1 MGRVL
6 RWMFEQSRP
15 SVTPHCSPALHYQ
28 YSLPVTASRT
38 PTNIERN
45 SSIFFLHEL
54 FTPIL
59 IEQGSHFLDFQ
70 SAQRHSDN
78 NLSELCPFHECK
90 SGQLMQQAQKLF
102 CEKHINICT
111 HTCLLHTWYLSFFST
126 EAIFGS
132 IFLHTKVRK
141 LRQNRFSDKSA

>member
-78 NLSELCPFHECK
+78 NLSELCPCHKGK
-90 SGQLMQQAQKLF
+90 SGQLMQQAQKIVLR
-102 CEKHINICT
+102 KAYQYM
-111 HTCLLHTWYLSFFST
+111 HTYM
-126 EAIFGS
+126 S
-132 IFLHTKVRK
+132 IV
-141 LRQNRFSDKSA
+141 NR